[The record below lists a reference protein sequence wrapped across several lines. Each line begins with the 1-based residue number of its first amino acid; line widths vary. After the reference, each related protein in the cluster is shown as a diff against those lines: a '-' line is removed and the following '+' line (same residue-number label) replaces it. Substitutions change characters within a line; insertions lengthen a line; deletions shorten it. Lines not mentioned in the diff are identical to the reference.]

1 MKNTWHFSLNVI
13 WSQSMSTISGN
24 HCITTKTPFSASVFM
39 FCLCFW
45 NELALAEMHEIFHQT
60 CTYSFL
66 GLYLLNKCY
75 LFRMNTIN
83 KYNKFPTLQGVELET
98 SYSCWKTI
106 SREDFVTEKHRFLM
120 AEIDS
125 VLKRVIYLIGSILF
139 GSGTVVGRDI
149 GFQVDDGRLVEQ
161 VETAQVQGVA
171 ANRLDAG

>member
-1 MKNTWHFSLNVI
+1 
-13 WSQSMSTISGN
+13 
-24 HCITTKTPFSASVFM
+24 
-39 FCLCFW
+39 
-45 NELALAEMHEIFHQT
+45 
-60 CTYSFL
+60 
-66 GLYLLNKCY
+66 
-75 LFRMNTIN
+75 
-83 KYNKFPTLQGVELET
+83 
-98 SYSCWKTI
+98 
-106 SREDFVTEKHRFLM
+106 M